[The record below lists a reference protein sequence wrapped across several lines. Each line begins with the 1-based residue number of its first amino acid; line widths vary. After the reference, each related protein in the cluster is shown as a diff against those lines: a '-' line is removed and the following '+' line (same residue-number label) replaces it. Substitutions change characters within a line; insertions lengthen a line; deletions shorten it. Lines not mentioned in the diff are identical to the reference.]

1 MKCREDTSQDR
12 KLTEFWQHMQ
22 LRHNVNS
29 GHIRYDPVRNYAAML
44 KMSDPSEWARLFD
57 SAE

>member
-1 MKCREDTSQDR
+1 MSSVSAMPLIQY
-12 KLTEFWQHMQ
+12 LNMQ

-29 GHIRYDPVRNYAAML
+29 GHIRYAPVRNYAAML
-44 KMSDPSEWARLFD
+44 KMSDTSEWARLFD